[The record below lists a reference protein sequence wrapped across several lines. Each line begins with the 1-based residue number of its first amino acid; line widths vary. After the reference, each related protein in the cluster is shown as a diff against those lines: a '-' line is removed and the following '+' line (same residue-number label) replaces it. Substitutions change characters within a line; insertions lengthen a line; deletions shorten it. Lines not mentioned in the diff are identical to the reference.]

1 MTEVAKKKAISQPGK
16 RASFNMFPDLCK
28 GCGLCIQKCPVNI
41 IVWSKDLGVYGTPAV
56 RTNDQDKC
64 IACKICEGVCPD
76 AALLIIK
83 NEKEK

>member
-1 MTEVAKKKAISQPGK
+1 MTEAAKKNAITQDGK

-76 AALLIIK
+76 TAIRIIK
-83 NEKEK
+83 TPKEK